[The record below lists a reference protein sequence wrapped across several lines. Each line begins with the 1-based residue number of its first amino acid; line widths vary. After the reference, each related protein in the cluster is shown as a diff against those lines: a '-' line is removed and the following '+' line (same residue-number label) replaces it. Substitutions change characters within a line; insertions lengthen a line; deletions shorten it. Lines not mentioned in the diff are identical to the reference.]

1 MDDQLIQKIID
12 KYFEDNPQ
20 WLVQHQ
26 ISSYNN
32 FMEHDISRIMKEK
45 NPIRIMK
52 MQDAKTNE
60 FKLRCYLYLGGKNG
74 DKIYYGKPIIYDE
87 RGKHYMYPNE
97 ARLRNMTYAITIHY
111 DVDVEFFI
119 NNELEEK
126 DVEEKD
132 VGRRQANTHPNI
144 GKNLFRKDF
153 QLC

>member
-1 MDDQLIQKIID
+1 
-12 KYFEDNPQ
+12 
-20 WLVQHQ
+20 
-26 ISSYNN
+26 
-32 FMEHDISRIMKEK
+32 MENDISRIMKEK

-60 FKLRCYLYLGGKNG
+60 FKLRCNLYLGGKGG

-111 DVDVEFFI
+111 DVEVEFFI

-126 DVEEKD
+126 DAKEKD
-132 VGRRQANTHPNI
+132 VDEGKPTHTITLEKIFLGNCKKTWFRSFKRNI
-144 GKNLFRKDF
+144 YKVWSW
-153 QLC
+153 